1 MKKRLFALVLA
12 VMMMALLIVS
22 CADNTDWDNVPKA
35 TVIATVDEYEV
46 NMDLIKYYYA
56 EQYAVTKIGSS
67 LSGSLDSA
75 FAEATGE
82 SASGS
87 SSEKANSKAYQI
99 CIEDIMMY
107 AAMERVAEDKGLAET
122 YEKGR
127 EQAYEDLIL
136 LSKSTTMTYYAQYL
150 SAIKDNY
157 TATDDALCDIAGEL
171 YRLRMS
177 AEKLVED
184 YFEKGGYE
192 TEEEAVSE
200 ITKLINEDVKA
211 LEIKQIF
218 PSSKSH
224 KVDVGEYVA
233 QRMTFKTFK

>member
-1 MKKRLFALVLA
+1 
-12 VMMMALLIVS
+12 MMAMLIVS

-35 TVIATVDEYEV
+35 TVVATVEEYEV

-82 SASGS
+82 SGS
-87 SSEKANSKAYQI
+87 SSAEKATSKAYQI
-99 CIEDIMMY
+99 CIDDIMMY
-107 AAMERVAEDKGLAET
+107 AAMERVAEAKGLAVT
-122 YEKGR
+122 YERGR
-127 EQAYEDLIL
+127 EQAYEDLVL
-136 LSKSTTMTYYAQYL
+136 LSKSSTMPYYAHYL

-157 TATDDALCDIAGEL
+157 TATDDGRCDIAGEL

-177 AEKLVED
+177 AEKLVD
-184 YFEKGGYE
+184 DLFEKGGYE
-192 TEEEAVSE
+192 TEEDAVSE
-200 ITKLINEDVKA
+200 ITKLINEEVKA
-211 LEIKQIF
+211 LEIKQVF
-218 PSSKSH
+218 PTAKSL
-224 KVDVGEYVA
+224 KVDVREYVA